1 MKKIILFIILLLTPI
16 LVSAKEYTV
25 FDLTSEIPSSWEI
38 YTRDNVIGNEVLKQ
52 RGIDG
57 KKVLENMEN
66 SSMYIDMFRVEG
78 AAVVEG
84 FLFVKE
90 VGDTV
95 MNLNKFE
102 DDDVLD
108 VGRKAYGQ
116 YNPDVM
122 EVYKHNDYKY
132 VYVKY
137 LSSLNGATYEVIDY
151 YTVINGRGYT
161 YQFQCPKSLEVFET
175 AIHKVIDNTKF
186 KIEEEYQKS
195 PYVKPLM
202 QRIVIPLIMVI
213 AVIFAMIITFIITR
227 KNNKVQMTNQV
238 PQPMMDQFPQQP
250 NVMNTQVFTDAD
262 VDKKA
267 NDIPSGFDWK

>member
-57 KKVLENMEN
+57 KKVLENMEK

>member
-66 SSMYIDMFRVEG
+66 SFMYIDMFRVEG

-90 VGDTV
+90 VGDSV

-161 YQFQCPKSLEVFET
+161 YQFQCVKSLEVFEA
-175 AIHKVIDNTKF
+175 AIHKVIDNTTF

-202 QRIVIPLIMVI
+202 QRIIIPLIMVI
-213 AVIFAMIITFIITR
+213 AVVFAMIITFIITR

-262 VDKKA
+262 VDKKD